1 VVETPTCPFGVR
13 RTVAIAAE
21 QALARWCCTSSD
33 GQNAPDFGAA
43 RSNFGDRSGG
53 KSAMSGYISG
63 IEGDWPVA
71 KVARKYSFRC
81 SCAEDMTCR
90 YEC

>member
-1 VVETPTCPFGVR
+1 MG
-13 RTVAIAAE
+13 
-21 QALARWCCTSSD
+21 
-33 GQNAPDFGAA
+33 
-43 RSNFGDRSGG
+43 
-53 KSAMSGYISG
+53 GYISG